1 MIKYEVKNRDTDEV
15 QFIAEID
22 CEETERE
29 AVKKRL
35 AVEWAVENGADLTG
49 ADLTGANLT
58 GANLS
63 GASLICTYLIGADL
77 TGANLSHANLTNA
90 DLRNADL
97 RGADLRGAYLS
108 NANLTGAYL
117 SNANLTGAYLS
128 NANLTG
134 ASLTGANLTGAS
146 LTGANLTGADLSC
159 APKCLKIKDIHKKIY
174 EATKEKDAL
183 DMSNW
188 HTCETIHCRAG
199 WVVHLAGDAGKVL
212 EWQLTTPTAAAI
224 IYQLSDPKLEKI
236 PDFYCGNHEAM
247 KDIKELAQRKNK
259 R

>member
-1 MIKYEVKNRDTDEV
+1 MIKYEVKNRDTGEV
-15 QFIAEID
+15 QFIAEIG

-29 AVKKRL
+29 SVKKGL
-35 AVEWAVENGADLTG
+35 AVVWAVANDADFTGANLTNAYLTDADLRGADLSRVYLIG
-49 ADLTGANLT
+49 ANLRNANLT
-58 GANLS
+58 GANLTD
-63 GASLICTYLIGADL
+63 ADLIC
-77 TGANLSHANLTNA
+77 
-90 DLRNADL
+90 
-97 RGADLRGAYLS
+97 
-108 NANLTGAYL
+108 
-117 SNANLTGAYLS
+117 
-128 NANLTG
+128 
-134 ASLTGANLTGAS
+134 
-146 LTGANLTGADLSC
+146 ADLSG

-183 DMSNW
+183 DMDEW
-188 HTCETIHCRAG
+188 HTCETTHCRAG

-224 IYQLSDPKLEKI
+224 IYQLSDPRLEKI